1 MAKADITGLA
11 INGGILLALA
21 GGAYFAYTN
30 NLFGI
35 RNLIGGGFDMMG
47 GMIPGMPQTLPY
59 PSPYQQ
65 PIGTPAGYPSLQSQ
79 GYPTAPLPGQLPNP
93 IGFEQGFTPGG
104 TGPIPG
110 GAPGIN
116 YQGAIYDSP
125 FGTPAIDP
133 ITGIDYS
140 LYYPPTGV
148 GTLPGTNPAPYPNPC
163 LPGHYRASDQ
173 KCYPI
178 PTQFPGNGCGTG
190 MYLAN
195 DGRCYPYPTGAGG
208 VGAGNMPVP
217 CPLGEYRASDG
228 KCYALPTPPPESCPT
243 GSYRASD
250 GKCYPITPG
259 QPVGDCPTGYT
270 KGSDG
275 VCRATTACPTGHNL
289 VNGVCVPTANP
300 CPTGYNLVNGVC
312 TPSATTCPTG
322 YHLVNGVCVADAA
335 PCPAGTIL
343 VNGVCVPPPSG
354 SGLNIPIRQ
363 YSLIKIL
370 APGQT
375 ASTWSAS
382 RLSRDPYRVEVDY
395 WAAVMLRPELSGGIP
410 QYAVIIEAEDGS
422 EYRDAMSRAGFQPL
436 TPDILFRYVA
446 HPYSFASFAG
456 STDAKVY
463 NRRILN
469 SYR

>member
-1 MAKADITGLA
+1 MAINKGIVDLA

-21 GGAYFAYTN
+21 GGAYFVYTN
-30 NLFGI
+30 NMFGI
-35 RNLIGGGFDMMG
+35 RNLIGGLSGDISSIGQQGSMQYP
-47 GMIPGMPQTLPY
+47 IMP
-59 PSPYQQ
+59 
-65 PIGTPAGYPSLQSQ
+65 GTPAGYPTPQSG
-79 GYPTAPLPGQLPNP
+79 GYPTAPLPSQLPNP
-93 IGFEQGFTPGG
+93 VGFEQGFTPGG

-116 YQGAIYDSP
+116 YNQAIYDSP

-178 PTQFPGNGCGTG
+178 PTQFPGNGCGNG

-243 GSYRASD
+243 GAYRASD

-270 KGSDG
+270 MGSDG
-275 VCRATTACPTGHNL
+275 ICRASTACPTGHTMT
-289 VNGVCVPTANP
+289 NGVCVPTTNP

-322 YHLVNGVCVADAA
+322 YHLVNNICVPDTT

-343 VNGVCVPPPSG
+343 VNGVCVPPGPG
-354 SGLNIPIRQ
+354 SPLNIP
-363 YSLIKIL
+363 LGPLMLVKIL
-370 APGQT
+370 PPGVSPGQYCQ
-375 ASTWSAS
+375 SC
-382 RLSRDPYRVEVDY
+382 LYRDEMGHIDTTF
-395 WAAVMLRPELSGGIP
+395 WAAVMLRPELSGGVP
-410 QYAVIIEAEDGS
+410 QFAVIIRAEDPGDF
-422 EYRDAMSRAGFQPL
+422 RDAMARQGFQPL
-436 TPDILFRYVA
+436 TPDILSRYIPA
-446 HPYSFASFAG
+446 PGSFAAFAG
-456 STDAKVY
+456 SVDVMQTY
-463 NRRILN
+463 NKRILN
-469 SYR
+469 RYR